1 MNGAELQRL
10 AAVETEVKLM
20 REEVGTMHKTLDDLR
35 ITTANRG
42 GVFSAV
48 LFALTIALGALG
60 GYVGSLLS
68 GGR

>member
-20 REEVGTMHKTLDDLR
+20 RGEVSTMHKTLDDLR
-35 ITTANRG
+35 ITTAKRG

-48 LFALTIALGALG
+48 LFSLTLGLGALG
-60 GYVGSLLS
+60 GLIGSLLG